1 MRSLNNAPWLVRAG
15 ADGRMFGCHFG
26 TVTTPLATPATTA
39 LAAARPQA
47 WMTIPNGTLV
57 IPTSV
62 RIVVESAGATTQG
75 EISLCSTTNDVGNGT
90 SAAGT
95 SGALN
100 TNTGSTIT
108 SLAVPRQLA
117 TADVTA
123 ETGLLE
129 HARFIFQTSIGV
141 TTTSPQIFTWP
152 APGNSDELPFLRG
165 PASWLVYIG
174 GNAVNFYAQFKWV
187 EYPEAAT

>member
-1 MRSLNNAPWLVRAG
+1 MRSLNNAPWTVRAG
-15 ADGRMFGCHFG
+15 AEGRLFGCHFG

-39 LAAARPQA
+39 IVAARPQA
-47 WMTIPNGTLV
+47 WLRLPDGKLV
-57 IPTSV
+57 IPVSV
-62 RIVVESAGATTQG
+62 RIVVESAGITTQG

-100 TNTGSTIT
+100 KNTGSAIA
-108 SLAVPRQLA
+108 SSAVPRQLA

-129 HARFIFQTSIGV
+129 HARFGFAASAVNQS
-141 TTTSPQIFTWP
+141 FNWP
-152 APGNSDELPFLRG
+152 DPGSKDDLPFLRG
-165 PASWLVYIG
+165 AASWLLYIG
-174 GNAVNFYAQFKWV
+174 GNAVNFYAQFSWA
-187 EYPEAAT
+187 EYDEAAT